1 MSLSSSDYCYDASP
15 GRGIMHVFDGII
27 FSAPN
32 QGGGVF
38 SCRNDAI
45 ICLDDRPTCGLSLA
59 PGKLARAVQAEDAV
73 VLTTAEGGQE
83 YRGPWADI
91 HDVLLTEQGFY
102 LVSTE
107 TSEVLRWDVAKKTVA
122 GRWQFSEHRDSW
134 HINCLGIVHEELCFT
149 AFGDF
154 SEARGY
160 KNNSATRGFLRSI
173 HDTKNPWLEGLSQPH
188 SILTARDGY
197 LYLCDSETGNIR
209 QYTMEFTLQ
218 RTLNIGGYSRGL
230 AWRDGILFVGLSASR
245 NVVEGEHQQAKIV
258 AFDTKTWTEIN
269 RIVVPCQEIYDLLI
283 FDDREEF
290 LFWVERILIYERTRA
305 LDRIRSLEEKL
316 AGKTNECAR
325 LHVFL
330 GY

>member
-107 TSEVLRWDVAKKTVA
+107 TSEVLRWDVAKK
-122 GRWQFSEHRDSW
+122 
-134 HINCLGIVHEELCFT
+134 L
-149 AFGDF
+149 
-154 SEARGY
+154 
-160 KNNSATRGFLRSI
+160 
-173 HDTKNPWLEGLSQPH
+173 
-188 SILTARDGY
+188 
-197 LYLCDSETGNIR
+197 
-209 QYTMEFTLQ
+209 
-218 RTLNIGGYSRGL
+218 
-230 AWRDGILFVGLSASR
+230 
-245 NVVEGEHQQAKIV
+245 
-258 AFDTKTWTEIN
+258 
-269 RIVVPCQEIYDLLI
+269 
-283 FDDREEF
+283 
-290 LFWVERILIYERTRA
+290 
-305 LDRIRSLEEKL
+305 
-316 AGKTNECAR
+316 
-325 LHVFL
+325 
-330 GY
+330 